1 MSHSNIGRRTRASAR
16 VARNRNEEMQD
27 QYERRL
33 ENDRQRHAALRSG
46 RRVAPVNFH
55 RLTFRYESTMGYSS
69 HSSIVIGLMNISCVH
84 CGALKFKHEPP
95 GLCCASGKV
104 MLFQLQPPPEYLRNL
119 LLGET
124 HESKHFLANVLA
136 FNSCFQMTSFGAT
149 SIYRDNFMPTFRV
162 IIFELWIWNRGIWVE

>member
-1 MSHSNIGRRTRASAR
+1 MSHSNIGRRTRASVR
-16 VARNRNEEMQD
+16 VARNWNEEMQD

-46 RRVAPVNFH
+46 RR
-55 RLTFRYESTMGYSS
+55 
-69 HSSIVIGLMNISCVH
+69 
-84 CGALKFKHEPP
+84 
-95 GLCCASGKV
+95 
-104 MLFQLQPPPEYLRNL
+104 
-119 LLGET
+119 ET